1 MAPKGSKADA
11 KPGKEE
17 KVKAKRA
24 PSPYI
29 LFCSEKRPEVKIK
42 FPDASFGETGK
53 ILGQMWSQLS
63 EKDKA
68 VSDNTTYHISLNLHN
83 VLTLFFPT
91 QLTATIRSTM
101 PNPRPR
107 KQH

>member
-29 LFCSEKRPEVKIK
+29 LFCSEKRPEVKTK

-68 VSDNTTYHISLNLHN
+68 VSKIT
-83 VLTLFFPT
+83 
-91 QLTATIRSTM
+91 
-101 PNPRPR
+101 
-107 KQH
+107 

>member
-68 VSDNTTYHISLNLHN
+68 VSERQYTIPCPTFLNLHM
-83 VLTLFFPT
+83 LTHFV
-91 QLTATIRSTM
+91 
-101 PNPRPR
+101 
-107 KQH
+107 

>member
-11 KPGKEE
+11 KPEKEE

-68 VSDNTTYHISLNLHN
+68 VSDNTTYHTCNPSIAPSL
-83 VLTLFFPT
+83 TY
-91 QLTATIRSTM
+91 M
-101 PNPRPR
+101 C
-107 KQH
+107 